1 MKSNL
6 DALEA
11 MIAEQKAKESE
22 AKAKAEES
30 KSGFQAKWSKRG
42 ESQASGESGSTQ
54 DREQILEM
62 CSKVDLLSLAQADT
76 GETGRRSGNR
86 VDFHNCPL
94 CGHKDCF
101 TVYADTNTCAC
112 YSESNPNTK
121 GGKIAAG
128 GNVLDYLRYA
138 RHDGDNVA
146 AMTELH
152 ELSGIPYQPKDRS
165 AELDEDEILNGWND
179 DSQGAKEDNGNADG
193 NADQDAPKLKLPEW
207 TAIQSTDPPSRN
219 PVLIDG
225 VLRLGH
231 VGLLAGKGKIGKS
244 WSAIELCVSVAT
256 GRAEWFG
263 LPLKS
268 SGACL
273 YIDPELD
280 PKSLD
285 NRFQTVCNA
294 MKADT
299 AKTDSLVAKWPL
311 RGIPDASMDAI
322 IHDLKA
328 RCEQGKFALVV
339 IDSCS
344 CFVEGDENKSVDVRK
359 FAAKVLQVTK
369 ITGATVLLVHHF
381 GKAKDGDRSAAD
393 RARGSSV
400 WLDFPDAV
408 LTLTEILPPSGQPS
422 DYLKENEYACILESG
437 GIREFPRMEPKRLIF
452 GYPVHR
458 VDDEGITESWK
469 PASSERDGGKKTAEL
484 NKAKAEAEH
493 AQAIANLLAYY
504 YSHGIGKDGLLFKD
518 ALAASGVS
526 DKTLKK
532 ALDGCEH
539 FELVRESQRK
549 RYVRPT
555 KPPDEQ
561 PPTLDV

>member
-11 MIAEQKAKESE
+11 MIAEQQAKESE

-42 ESQASGESGSTQ
+42 ESQASGNTQ
-54 DREQILEM
+54 GREQILEM

-86 VDFHNCPL
+86 VDFHSCPL

-101 TVYADTNTCAC
+101 TVYTDTNTCAC
-112 YSESNPNTK
+112 FSESNENADDHK
-121 GGKIAAG
+121 QAAG

-138 RHDGDNVA
+138 RHDGDNIA

-152 ELSGIPYQPKDRS
+152 ELSGIPYEPKNKS
-165 AELDEDEILNGWND
+165 ADLDEDEIFNGWND
-179 DSQGAKEDNGNADG
+179 DGQGAKADG
-193 NADQDAPKLKLPEW
+193 TDNADQDAPKLKLPEW

-225 VLRLGH
+225 VVRKGH
-231 VGLLAGKGKIGKS
+231 VMLLAGKGKIGKS

-256 GRAEWFG
+256 GRESWFG

-285 NRFQTVCNA
+285 NRFQTVCKAMNA
-294 MKADT
+294 ETEKAD
-299 AKTDSLVAKWPL
+299 SLIAKWPL
-311 RGIPDASMDAI
+311 RGIPGASMDAI
-322 IHDLKA
+322 ISDLQTRNA
-328 RCEQGKFALVV
+328 FDQFALVV

-359 FAAKVLQVTK
+359 FAAKVLQVTR

-422 DYLKENEYACILESG
+422 DYLEDNEYACILESG
-437 GIREFPRMEPKRLIF
+437 GIREFPRMEPIRLIF

-458 VDDEGITESWK
+458 VDDDGITESWK
-469 PASSERDGGKKTAEL
+469 PNSSKGEGGKLTAEL
-484 NKAKAEAEH
+484 NKAKKATDAAKMCAEIMARF
-493 AQAIANLLAYY
+493 
-504 YSHGIGKDGLLFKD
+504 YSEGIGEEGM
-518 ALAASGVS
+518 LAPDLAKLMNR
-526 DKTLKK
+526 DTRTLKEAVK
-532 ALDGCEH
+532 GCPYLEVIQ
-539 FELVRESQRK
+539 ETQRK
-549 RYVRPT
+549 HYIRPT
-555 KPPDEQ
+555 HPPRASPKDEELPLEQ
-561 PPTLDV
+561 D